1 MTVVYPFPFNGLPM
15 HVNWHPKM
23 SRWRPLKVCWTET
36 CALASPVRQTL
47 NYLPN
52 QMTRALRELITSYD
66 CHANVSKTNTKKL
79 KHMCLAVAGGQFAS
93 TVCHL
98 VAVCACVA
106 EARGHQEEQ
115 RNYHLKP
122 MSSHTHTHATQDTL
136 QHMHYTLFEGWVLVM
151 QIPLGEKW
159 SQSESRWEVRP
170 GVQALHL
177 SSVIKTGTLGCSH
190 PIEEKKAGEGMRARE
205 CRPRHAPARLRE
217 LRSVTHTSPLSH
229 LYLSLK
235 CIVTRSSLQLSPPLL
250 ESVTLTSLKVTSDTL
265 WDPS

>member
-1 MTVVYPFPFNGLPM
+1 MFGSCRGLIRLNRVP
-15 HVNWHPKM
+15 P
-23 SRWRPLKVCWTET
+23 SCRLCLCCWSKRTSGGTEE
-36 CALASPVRQTL
+36 
-47 NYLPN
+47 LPPE
-52 QMTRALRELITSYD
+52 TRE
-66 CHANVSKTNTKKL
+66 
-79 KHMCLAVAGGQFAS
+79 F
-93 TVCHL
+93 
-98 VAVCACVA
+98 
-106 EARGHQEEQ
+106 
-115 RNYHLKP
+115 
-122 MSSHTHTHATQDTL
+122 THTHATQDTL

-190 PIEEKKAGEGMRARE
+190 PIEEKKAGEGRRARE

-235 CIVTRSSLQLSPPLL
+235 CIVTRSSLQLSPP
-250 ESVTLTSLKVTSDTL
+250 S
-265 WDPS
+265 WNP